1 MRWQDYRRS
10 DNVEEGSSSGPSM
23 FGGGLRLSGGAI
35 ILVVVVSLLLG
46 KNPLEMLALLMGDGG
61 GPVVQTQ
68 APQTAP
74 RAPVA
79 NDPQTEFVARVLG
92 DTEDVWGGIFQKMG
106 TRYQPPKLTLYHGQI
121 ASACGFSSAA
131 AGPFYCPGDRKVYLD
146 LSFFQ
151 ELSQRFGAPGDFARA
166 YVIAH
171 EIGHHVQNQ
180 LGLMDAAQQRT
191 ASSSDRSR
199 NDTSVRLE
207 LQADCLAGVW
217 DIRRCSATSSTPRMS
232 SRELPRRR
240 RSAMTASRS
249 RPAGTS
255 CPKVSPTVRRPSGL
269 SGSGPDSTPATCGS
283 ATPLPPAA
291 SRLGWRRRDN
301 GRPPMDGGYGS
312 FGLAPS
318 RAFAYSQKCRRV
330 TL

>member
-46 KNPLEMLALLMGDGG
+46 KNPLEMLALLTGDGG

-68 APQTAP
+68 APPTAT
-74 RAPVA
+74 RAPAA

-92 DTEDVWGGIFQKMG
+92 DTEDVWGGIFQQMG
-106 TRYQPPKLTLYHGQI
+106 KRYQAPKLTLYHGQI

-180 LGLMDAAQQRT
+180 LGLMDAAQQRM
-191 ASSSDRSR
+191 ASSSDRGR
-199 NDTSVRLE
+199 NDMSVRLE

-217 DIRRCSATSSTPRMS
+217 GHSSMQRNIIDAKDVESGMAAAAAVGDDRIQKQTRGYVVPEGFTHGSSAQRAKWFRTGLDSGDLRQCDTF
-232 SRELPRRR
+232 
-240 RSAMTASRS
+240 
-249 RPAGTS
+249 GT
-255 CPKVSPTVRRPSGL
+255 RNL
-269 SGSGPDSTPATCGS
+269 
-283 ATPLPPAA
+283 
-291 SRLGWRRRDN
+291 
-301 GRPPMDGGYGS
+301 
-312 FGLAPS
+312 
-318 RAFAYSQKCRRV
+318 
-330 TL
+330 

>member
-46 KNPLEMLALLMGDGG
+46 KNPLEMLALLTGDGG

-68 APQTAP
+68 APPTAT
-74 RAPVA
+74 RAPAA
-79 NDPQTEFVARVLG
+79 NDPQTEFVSRVLG
-92 DTEDVWGGIFQKMG
+92 DTEDVWGGIFQQMG
-106 TRYQPPKLTLYHGQI
+106 TRYQPPKLTLYRGQI

-131 AGPFYCPGDRKVYLD
+131 AGPFYCPGDGKVYLD
-146 LSFFQ
+146 LTFFQ

-180 LGLMDAAQQRT
+180 LGLMDAAQQRM

-199 NDTSVRLE
+199 NDMSVRLE

-217 DIRRCSATSSTPRMS
+217 GHSSMQRNIIDAKDVESGMAAAAAVGDDRIQKQTRGYVVPEGFTHGSSAQRAKWFRTGLDSGDLKQCDT
-232 SRELPRRR
+232 L
-240 RSAMTASRS
+240 
-249 RPAGTS
+249 GT
-255 CPKVSPTVRRPSGL
+255 RNL
-269 SGSGPDSTPATCGS
+269 
-283 ATPLPPAA
+283 
-291 SRLGWRRRDN
+291 
-301 GRPPMDGGYGS
+301 
-312 FGLAPS
+312 
-318 RAFAYSQKCRRV
+318 
-330 TL
+330 

>member
-46 KNPLEMLALLMGDGG
+46 KNPLEMLALLTGDGG

-68 APQTAP
+68 APPTAT
-74 RAPVA
+74 RAPAA
-79 NDPQTEFVARVLG
+79 NDPQTEFVSRVLG
-92 DTEDVWGGIFQKMG
+92 DTEDVWGGIFQQMG

-180 LGLMDAAQQRT
+180 LGLMDAAQQRM

-199 NDTSVRLE
+199 NDMSVRLE

-217 DIRRCSATSSTPRMS
+217 GHSSMQRNIIDAKDVESGMAAAAAVGDDRIQKQTRGYVVPEGFTHGSSAQRTKWFRTG
-232 SRELPRRR
+232 LD
-240 RSAMTASRS
+240 
-249 RPAGTS
+249 
-255 CPKVSPTVRRPSGL
+255 SGDL
-269 SGSGPDSTPATCGS
+269 RQCDTF
-283 ATPLPPAA
+283 AA
-291 SRLGWRRRDN
+291 RNL
-301 GRPPMDGGYGS
+301 
-312 FGLAPS
+312 
-318 RAFAYSQKCRRV
+318 
-330 TL
+330 

>member
-92 DTEDVWGGIFQKMG
+92 DTEDVWGGIFQQMG

-146 LSFFQ
+146 LTFFQ

-180 LGLMDAAQQRT
+180 LGLMEAAQQKMAN
-191 ASSSDRSR
+191 ASERSR
-199 NDTSVRLE
+199 NDMSVRLE

-217 DIRRCSATSSTPRMS
+217 GHSSMQRNIIDAKDVESGMAAAAAVGDDRIQKQTRGYVVPEGFTHGSSAQRTKWFRTGLDSGDLRQCDTF
-232 SRELPRRR
+232 
-240 RSAMTASRS
+240 
-249 RPAGTS
+249 GT
-255 CPKVSPTVRRPSGL
+255 RNL
-269 SGSGPDSTPATCGS
+269 
-283 ATPLPPAA
+283 
-291 SRLGWRRRDN
+291 
-301 GRPPMDGGYGS
+301 
-312 FGLAPS
+312 
-318 RAFAYSQKCRRV
+318 
-330 TL
+330 

>member
-46 KNPLEMLALLMGDGG
+46 KNPLEMLALLTGGGD

-68 APQTAP
+68 APPTAT
-74 RAPVA
+74 RAPAA

-92 DTEDVWGGIFQKMG
+92 DTEDVWGGIFQQMG
-106 TRYQPPKLTLYHGQI
+106 KRYQAPKLTLYHGQI

-131 AGPFYCPGDRKVYLD
+131 AGPFYCPGDGKVYLD
-146 LSFFQ
+146 LTFFQ

-180 LGLMDAAQQRT
+180 LGLMDAAQQRM

-199 NDTSVRLE
+199 NDVSVRLE

-217 DIRRCSATSSTPRMS
+217 GHSSMQRNIIDAKDV
-232 SRELPRRR
+232 E
-240 RSAMTASRS
+240 
-249 RPAGTS
+249 
-255 CPKVSPTVRRPSGL
+255 SGL
-269 SGSGPDSTPATCGS
+269 AAAAAVGDDRIQKQTRGYVVPEGFTHGSSAQRAKWFRTGLDSGDLRQCDT
-283 ATPLPPAA
+283 
-291 SRLGWRRRDN
+291 
-301 GRPPMDGGYGS
+301 
-312 FGLAPS
+312 FGTRNL
-318 RAFAYSQKCRRV
+318 
-330 TL
+330 

>member
-46 KNPLEMLALLMGDGG
+46 KNPLEMLALLTGDGG

-68 APQTAP
+68 APPTTT
-74 RAPVA
+74 RAPA
-79 NDPQTEFVARVLG
+79 SNDPQTEFVARVLG
-92 DTEDVWGGIFQKMG
+92 DTEDVWGGIFQQMG

-217 DIRRCSATSSTPRMS
+217 GHSSMQRNIIDAKDVESGIAAAAAVGDDRIQKQTRGYVVPEGFTHGSSAQRVKWFRTGLDSGDLRQCDTFAT
-232 SRELPRRR
+232 
-240 RSAMTASRS
+240 RS
-249 RPAGTS
+249 
-255 CPKVSPTVRRPSGL
+255 L
-269 SGSGPDSTPATCGS
+269 
-283 ATPLPPAA
+283 
-291 SRLGWRRRDN
+291 
-301 GRPPMDGGYGS
+301 
-312 FGLAPS
+312 
-318 RAFAYSQKCRRV
+318 
-330 TL
+330 

>member
-180 LGLMDAAQQRT
+180 LGLMDAAQQRM

-199 NDTSVRLE
+199 NDMSVRLE

-217 DIRRCSATSSTPRMS
+217 GHSSMQRNIIDAKDVESGIAAAAAVGDDRIQKQTRGYVVPEGFTHGSSAQRVKWFRTGLDSGDLRQCDTFAT
-232 SRELPRRR
+232 
-240 RSAMTASRS
+240 RS
-249 RPAGTS
+249 
-255 CPKVSPTVRRPSGL
+255 L
-269 SGSGPDSTPATCGS
+269 
-283 ATPLPPAA
+283 
-291 SRLGWRRRDN
+291 
-301 GRPPMDGGYGS
+301 
-312 FGLAPS
+312 
-318 RAFAYSQKCRRV
+318 
-330 TL
+330 

>member
-46 KNPLEMLALLMGDGG
+46 KNPLEMLALLTGDGG

-68 APQTAP
+68 APPTTT
-74 RAPVA
+74 RAPA
-79 NDPQTEFVARVLG
+79 SNDPQTEFVARVLG
-92 DTEDVWGGIFQKMG
+92 DTEDVWGGIFQQMG

-146 LSFFQ
+146 LTFFQ

-180 LGLMDAAQQRT
+180 LGLMEAAQQKMAN
-191 ASSSDRSR
+191 ASERSR
-199 NDTSVRLE
+199 NDMSVRLE

-217 DIRRCSATSSTPRMS
+217 GHSSMQRNIIDAKDVESGMAAAAAVGDDRIQKQTRGYVVPEGFTHGSSAQRTKWFRTGLDSGDLRQCDTF
-232 SRELPRRR
+232 
-240 RSAMTASRS
+240 
-249 RPAGTS
+249 GT
-255 CPKVSPTVRRPSGL
+255 RNL
-269 SGSGPDSTPATCGS
+269 
-283 ATPLPPAA
+283 
-291 SRLGWRRRDN
+291 
-301 GRPPMDGGYGS
+301 
-312 FGLAPS
+312 
-318 RAFAYSQKCRRV
+318 
-330 TL
+330 